1 MGLADCFGAEDRV
14 QVKFS
19 MFYELVKGCTQRE
32 QLINGIRCEVP
43 YKYMREMM
51 SGKKEEIS
59 EETEQEETEQEETQC
74 TETVKDIQTPRKEEQ
89 SGKQTGRQKR

>member
-51 SGKKEEIS
+51 SGEKEEIS
-59 EETEQEETEQEETQC
+59 EETEQEETQC

-89 SGKQTGRQKR
+89 SGKQISRQKR